1 MSQDIKDKWNSQP
14 GCSQFTLHELIE
26 ADFPYL
32 LLWMNRESYQSL
44 GLLTRLSRDSQ
55 GLRFITGVNSERAR
69 VSLLTLQEAGFG
81 ALETAYV
88 LKKGECCITQLQ
100 RSKLVNQMG
109 DLMELMH
116 CYIQHLTLYLKPQ
129 RIYWE
134 VHQIDG
140 ELLKLAALTGFKKA
154 PLTSRGSHMLHEY
167 VGEPNIRK

>member
-1 MSQDIKDKWNSQP
+1 MSQDIKDKWNNQP
-14 GCSQFTLHELIE
+14 GCGQFILHELIE

-44 GLLTRLSRDSQ
+44 ELLTRLSRDSQ

-69 VSLLTLQEAGFG
+69 VSSLTLQKAGFG
-81 ALETAYV
+81 ALETSYV

-100 RSKLVNQMG
+100 KSKLVNQMS

-116 CYIQHLTLYLKPQ
+116 CYIHHVTLYLKPQ
-129 RIYWE
+129 KIYWE

-140 ELLKLAALTGFKKA
+140 ELLRLAALTGFRKSSI
-154 PLTSRGSHMLHEY
+154 TTRGSHLLHEY
-167 VGEPNIRK
+167 VGNMHDR